1 MNPSYGRIFLYL
13 NFYTSTVLSIITV
26 TMIRKL
32 FISILILGFGFVS
45 EAKDR
50 ENTFEKG
57 TASFYSDWFQGR
69 RTASG
74 AIFHQNQFTAAH
86 KSLPFGTWVKV
97 INLQNKRSVIV
108 CINDRGPFV
117 KGRIIDLSKS
127 AAKEIGNLTDGIFKV
142 HILIYQKDT
151 TYIQTQ
157 KKSVTLRQRS
167 TYLDFSLINP

>member
-1 MNPSYGRIFLYL
+1 MGGFFCF
-13 NFYTSTVLSIITV
+13 NFYTPVVLSIITV
-26 TMIRKL
+26 SMVRKL
-32 FISILILGFGFVS
+32 FISALIFGLGLTS
-45 EAKDR
+45 RAQ
-50 ENTFEKG
+50 EKG
-57 TASFYSDWFQGR
+57 VASFYSDWFQER

-74 AIFHQNQFTAAH
+74 ELFYQNRFTAAH

-97 INLQNKRSVIV
+97 INMQNKRSVIV

-142 HILIYQKDT
+142 HMQIYQKDT
-151 TYIQTQ
+151 AYIQIQ

>member
-1 MNPSYGRIFLYL
+1 
-13 NFYTSTVLSIITV
+13 
-26 TMIRKL
+26 MIRKL

-45 EAKDR
+45 EAQDR
-50 ENTFEKG
+50 ENTFENG
-57 TASFYSDWFQGR
+57 TASFYSDWFQER

-108 CINDRGPFV
+108 FINDRGPFV

-127 AAKEIGNLTDGIFKV
+127 AAREIGNLNDGVFRVQIQE
-142 HILIYQKDT
+142 YQKDT
-151 TYIQTQ
+151 IYIKAK

>member
-1 MNPSYGRIFLYL
+1 
-13 NFYTSTVLSIITV
+13 
-26 TMIRKL
+26 MIRKL

-97 INLQNKRSVIV
+97 S
-108 CINDRGPFV
+108 
-117 KGRIIDLSKS
+117 
-127 AAKEIGNLTDGIFKV
+127 
-142 HILIYQKDT
+142 IYKT
-151 TYIQTQ
+151 NA
-157 KKSVTLRQRS
+157 L
-167 TYLDFSLINP
+167 

>member
-1 MNPSYGRIFLYL
+1 
-13 NFYTSTVLSIITV
+13 
-26 TMIRKL
+26 MIRKL

-57 TASFYSDWFQGR
+57 TASFYSDWFQER

-74 AIFHQNQFTAAH
+74 ELFYQNRFTAAH

-97 INLQNKRSVIV
+97 INMQNKRSVIV